1 VIVLQHF
8 GITFCLCFG
17 LMELRLLRQ
26 CQKLTNIKWFSGVVI
41 FWRSFPYT
49 SKSFNFKV
57 VIPYVQ
63 CYIYIIVITSHVS
76 RLADKDMTLDV
87 LLQNPIW
94 LPTWNGTSSSDDN
107 KLGSYKQRKW
117 IQSRVYGI
125 LTSSHS
131 GRVTNSGSTSGWCK
145 ALLPSARR
153 LELFC
158 DHTSCCQ
165 VAGGLFPAVE
175 RSSSEGHHL
184 PWSNAKDE
192 NAWRHTHTPHTPWLS
207 V

>member
-1 VIVLQHF
+1 VDGGKVPGVYNFSRVVLF
-8 GITFCLCFG
+8 LI
-17 LMELRLLRQ
+17 
-26 CQKLTNIKWFSGVVI
+26 
-41 FWRSFPYT
+41 SFPYAN
-49 SKSFNFKV
+49 KSFDIKV

-63 CYIYIIVITSHVS
+63 CYIYIGIITSRVS
-76 RLADKDMTLDV
+76 RLADKDITLDV
-87 LLQNPIW
+87 FLQNPIW

-125 LTSSHS
+125 LSNPHS

-158 DHTSCCQ
+158 AHTSCFQ
-165 VAGGLFPAVE
+165 VLGGLSPSVDRSGSEDNHLRQGWESVETHPHPASALVI
-175 RSSSEGHHL
+175 
-184 PWSNAKDE
+184 
-192 NAWRHTHTPHTPWLS
+192 WLEEAYN
-207 V
+207 